1 MRLFNRHSIFFKLN
15 LLFIIVAI
23 MFVLL
28 ASTFYRHTMKNHN
41 SYALSRLY
49 IFSTFFATLHSN
61 EEINGEIND
70 GSFMFFEYFENR
82 GDLDGLINAIQ
93 ENSSPKNLSPT
104 SNPNT
109 LLKDA
114 LADYDFELITDN
126 KNKKDIL
133 KSAHRVRPPQKNR
146 FFNRKKWA
154 KHNPYK
160 GHQKKYLQKKI
171 KYLRYKKGFFLFI
184 KDRNWLIRD
193 NSLYTKLQTFYLI
206 CTALALLLI
215 SLYIALHRAFTPIKK
230 LIADIRSYGKN
241 EKFDYPYET
250 KQHKKD
256 EISLIGN
263 ELYMAILQIEQ
274 AHLSKHF
281 FLRNLMHEIK
291 TPITK
296 GKLAISLMQEAQ
308 TPSLEYI
315 ETLQKAFL
323 RLEDLTNQLT
333 QIEKLSSDVALQ
345 KSQTDLKTLIKKS
358 KDLLIGDLSQNII
371 YDDNDL
377 VMCVDVE
384 LFVLVL
390 KNLIDNAIKYA
401 HDKKVY
407 INVRNNS
414 VIFANKGERLPYP
427 FANYVEPFFK
437 GDLMSHNINSSG
449 LGLYIVNSIVDKH
462 GFILKYDFK
471 EDESS
476 EQGEHRFMIDI
487 G

>member
-28 ASTFYRHTMKNHN
+28 ASTFYRNTVKNHN

-49 IFSTFFATLHSN
+49 IFSTFLNKLYNDEPISDNGFIFLKYFDD
-61 EEINGEIND
+61 EEDLNILID
-70 GSFMFFEYFENR
+70 SFKQESS
-82 GDLDGLINAIQ
+82 Q
-93 ENSSPKNLSPT
+93 ENKR
-104 SNPNT
+104 
-109 LLKDA
+109 LKEVLDR
-114 LADYDFELITDN
+114 YDFELIIDDSE
-126 KNKKDIL
+126 KIYIL
-133 KSAHRVRPPQKNR
+133 KRSRKMRPPSKNR
-146 FFNRKKWA
+146 FFKNKNHFKNRS
-154 KHNPYK
+154 HYRYST
-160 GHQKKYLQKKI
+160 QKPFYRNI
-171 KYLRYKKGFFLFI
+171 KYLRYKKNYFLFI
-184 KDRNWLIRD
+184 KGEKDQNWLIRD
-193 NSLYTKLQTFYLI
+193 NSLHTKLQTFYLI

-215 SLYIALHRAFTPIKK
+215 SLYIALHRTFTPIKK

-296 GKLAISLMQEAQ
+296 GKLAISLMQEAK

-358 KDLLIGDLSQNII
+358 KDLLIGDLSENII
-371 YDDNDL
+371 YDDSDL
-377 VMCVDVE
+377 VMCVDAE

-407 INVRNNS
+407 INVRSNS
-414 VIFANKGERLPYP
+414 IIFSNKGEQLPYP

-471 EDESS
+471 EDENS